1 MKAALY
7 VLLLMLATSAF
18 PWSRYDAHTNPIS
31 EEQQQKIE
39 ELQRRLEQAEFERQ
53 LESADR
59 ERAASEAADEAR
71 QEAEE
76 RAREAA
82 EQAEQDVEDVRNEMI
97 RSAVRT
103 KNNFY
108 LIVLLLLM
116 GVFVTHIVKKFN
128 KEKSMDENQKYGV
141 VTMISSFLLT
151 LLALMISEGWEP
163 RMDYLENLMNS
174 LRIELIEIEN
184 KNYKPADLLSYPY
197 YHLIYWPSKY
207 VVLALLAVGAYGL
220 TTYLGITPAFRP
232 WRGTSPK

>member
-116 GVFVTHIVKKFN
+116 GVFVTHIIKKFN
-128 KEKSMDENQKYGV
+128 KEKLL
-141 VTMISSFLLT
+141 IST
-151 LLALMISEGWEP
+151 Q
-163 RMDYLENLMNS
+163 
-174 LRIELIEIEN
+174 
-184 KNYKPADLLSYPY
+184 
-197 YHLIYWPSKY
+197 
-207 VVLALLAVGAYGL
+207 
-220 TTYLGITPAFRP
+220 T
-232 WRGTSPK
+232 